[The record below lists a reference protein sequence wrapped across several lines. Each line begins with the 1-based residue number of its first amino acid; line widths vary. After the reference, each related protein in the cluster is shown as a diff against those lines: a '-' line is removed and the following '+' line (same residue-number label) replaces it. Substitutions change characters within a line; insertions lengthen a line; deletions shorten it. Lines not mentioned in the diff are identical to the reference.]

1 MISIFEALDF
11 ESCKDFYLV
20 VEAKDGGTPALSAV
34 TTVNVN
40 VTDVNDNAPT
50 FSQPVYSAVIS
61 EDAAIG
67 DSVVMVSRAMGAIQ
81 VPCTPL
87 PLKKNAALINNGN
100 YYVVKPQ
107 NHFLDDTL

>member
-1 MISIFEALDF
+1 MISIFEALDY

-40 VTDVNDNAPT
+40 VTDVNDNAPK
-50 FSQPVYSAVIS
+50 FSQAVYSAVIS

-67 DSVVMVSRAMGAIQ
+67 DSVIMVSEAVGSTWVA
-81 VPCTPL
+81 
-87 PLKKNAALINNGN
+87 
-100 YYVVKPQ
+100 
-107 NHFLDDTL
+107 

>member
-1 MISIFEALDF
+1 MTFLLCFEGVISIVEALDF

-50 FSQPVYSAVIS
+50 FSQAVYSAVIS
-61 EDAAIG
+61 EDAAVG
-67 DSVVMVSRAMGAIQ
+67 DSVLMVSRAVGGI
-81 VPCTPL
+81 
-87 PLKKNAALINNGN
+87 
-100 YYVVKPQ
+100 
-107 NHFLDDTL
+107 